1 MMEIY
6 FYCSYEHSRTG
17 FFLTRFENEQLAAVD
32 FSTLPPV
39 VEEFFSY
46 DRFRFLWRDLCSELE
61 KPLDQPEIIG
71 SFCGIREMKGIMRDG
86 RSGTV
91 NMAIYANMHELTL
104 MRRVVLSILG
114 DIDTFRETLFQ
125 WLSVGGECSYCLDG
139 AAFQHWMDACGSCT
153 HLRPVSK
160 QSAAAGLLPNLQR
173 NTAPRLERDLLR
185 MAVCIRSW
193 KELYETMGSRLM
205 WGLKPRC
212 VLTEQEFAK
221 VFSGHGPVWT
231 ME

>member
-1 MMEIY
+1 MEIY

-17 FFLTRFENEQLAAVD
+17 FFLTRFENEQLVAAD
-32 FSTLPPV
+32 FSSLPPV

-46 DRFRFLWRDLCSELE
+46 DRFRFLWRDLCYELE

-91 NMAIYANMHELTL
+91 NMAIYADAHELTL

-114 DIDTFRETLFQ
+114 DFDTFRGTLFQ
-125 WLSVGGECSYCLDG
+125 WLSAGGDCSYQLDG
-139 AAFQHWMDACGSCT
+139 AAFQRWLEECGSRT

-160 QSAAAGLLPNLQR
+160 QSAAASLLPNLQR
-173 NTAPRLERDLLR
+173 NTTPRLERDLLR
-185 MAVCIRSW
+185 LAVCIRSW
-193 KELYETMGSRLM
+193 KELSETMGSRLM

-212 VLTEQEFAK
+212 VLMEQEFTKA
-221 VFSGHGPVWT
+221 FSGHGPVWT

>member
-1 MMEIY
+1 MEIY

-17 FFLTRFENEQLAAVD
+17 FFLTRFENEQLVAAD
-32 FSTLPPV
+32 FSSLPPV

-46 DRFRFLWRDLCSELE
+46 DRFRLLWRDLCYALE
-61 KPLDQPEIIG
+61 KPLDPPEITG

-86 RSGTV
+86 RNGTV
-91 NMAIYANMHELTL
+91 NMAIYADAHELTL

-114 DIDTFRETLFQ
+114 DFDTFRGTLFQ
-125 WLSVGGECSYCLDG
+125 WLSAGGDCSYQLDG
-139 AAFQHWMDACGSCT
+139 TAFRRWLEECGSRT

-160 QSAAAGLLPNLQR
+160 QSAAASLLPSLQR
-173 NTAPRLERDLLR
+173 NTAPRWERDLLR
-185 MAVCIRSW
+185 LAVCIRSW
-193 KELYETMGSRLM
+193 KELCETMGSRLM

-212 VLTEQEFAK
+212 VLMEQEFTKA
-221 VFSGHGPVWT
+221 FSGHGPVWT

>member
-1 MMEIY
+1 MEIY

-17 FFLTRFENEQLAAVD
+17 FFLTRFENEQLTAAD
-32 FSTLPPV
+32 FSVLPPV
-39 VEEFFSY
+39 VEEFFFY
-46 DRFRFLWRDLCSELE
+46 DRFRFLWRDLCYELE
-61 KPLDQPEIIG
+61 KPLDQPEITG

-91 NMAIYANMHELTL
+91 NMSIYADAHELMQ

-114 DIDTFRETLFQ
+114 DFDAFRGMLFQ
-125 WLSVGGECSYCLDG
+125 WLSAGGPCGYQLEG
-139 AAFQHWMDACGSCT
+139 AAFQRWLEECSNRT
-153 HLRPVSK
+153 RLRPISK
-160 QSAAAGLLPNLQR
+160 QSTAVSLLPILQR

-185 MAVCIRSW
+185 LAVCIRSW
-193 KELYETMGSRLM
+193 KELSESMGSRLM

-212 VLTEQEFAK
+212 VLMEQEFTKA
-221 VFSGHGPVWT
+221 FSGHGPVWT

>member
-1 MMEIY
+1 MEIY

-17 FFLTRFENEQLAAVD
+17 FFLTRLENEQLVPAD
-32 FSTLPPV
+32 FSLLPPV

-46 DRFRFLWRDLCSELE
+46 DRFRFLWRELCDELE
-61 KPLDQPEIIG
+61 KPLSRPEITG

-91 NMAIYANMHELTL
+91 NMAIYADAHELTL

-114 DIDTFRETLFQ
+114 NIDAFRETLFQ
-125 WLSVGGECSYCLDG
+125 WLSAGGACSYQLDG
-139 AAFQHWMDACGSCT
+139 AAFRHWLDACGSCT

-160 QSAAAGLLPNLQR
+160 QSAAADLLPVIQR
-173 NTAPRLERDLLR
+173 TSPPRLERDLLR
-185 MAVCIRSW
+185 LAVCIRSW
-193 KELYETMGSRLM
+193 EELYGTMGSRLM

-212 VLTEQEFAK
+212 VLTEQEFIHA
-221 VFSGHGPVWT
+221 FSGHGPVWIL
-231 ME
+231 E